1 MLPEESHLSYLLG
14 VECKN
19 GGCGAFFATSS
30 QLSPDVFVELEDRDT
45 VHRCPRCGSIHR
57 YSKREHLFLLL
68 DEAA

>member
-1 MLPEESHLSYLLG
+1 MLPEQSRMSHLLG

-19 GGCGAFFATSS
+19 GGCGAFFVTST
-30 QLSPDVFVELEDRDT
+30 QLSPDVFVELEDCDT
-45 VHRCPRCGSIHR
+45 VHRCPRCGSVHR